1 MENDFANMSDSEIDA
16 LYEQKIRGVETAPNF
31 DEMTDAEVDR
41 LYDEQVA
48 AKYGDP
54 SFLGELGSDALE
66 ILDTVDSYTGAPM
79 REGLKTLGESESL
92 LTAGKAFVNQFGE
105 DTSTAA
111 TGKEVVRAAGV
122 RDFKTL
128 GGAYAA
134 GNTPEE
140 IQASL
145 SEMPIEEQIAPAN
158 VPLEEGLGAVVE
170 MTADPLMFIPV
181 GKVLKY
187 GGKGVSAVSKGT
199 GRVVLN
205 SSKTA
210 QAVADGVDIT
220 NKTVRRTAKAIGD
233 NLKNMFNPVQSADFP
248 RMKKVLEKN
257 DILPKNLEHIPE
269 SLEFGERSSIST
281 ASKVLRQDPLGEER
295 TKVFNE
301 FLLSVDGAIDTKI
314 GGMADNVGA
323 DAFQGGEQ
331 LMKGYND
338 GVGELFDGAEVTYQ
352 NFNAIAPDHL
362 LNEKSL
368 FKLDNKLAR
377 IEKKA
382 TRLMKA
388 GVGEER
394 SKAKALLADIKA
406 IRQGDGSYQGLVD
419 TMQSVGRSAFKKKDL
434 LERVP
439 VDKHNLQD
447 IYYTMRDI
455 VHTEIAGV
463 DPALAVKLK
472 ESNLKF
478 NKFFSENEGISK
490 VLSKAK
496 DPQHVFNRLIANGNV
511 TDLRALKS
519 TMPAEAFNQ
528 VRATYLNTLI
538 AREATYGN
546 ISYAKTITN
555 MERRKRMIAEMFID
569 APEAL
574 GEFQEL
580 LEVGKRTGDIILNKS
595 GTDVSRRFRDFMG
608 SILNSAISDATLE
621 ASKLSARGNAAK
633 KAAAA
638 ANPYKV
644 PRTKTSANDIQKGL
658 SGARG
663 LSRLLKD
670 DEKQGKKA
678 PKRGR

>member
-1 MENDFANMSDSEIDA
+1 MENDFATMSDAEIDA
-16 LYEQKIRGVETAPNF
+16 LYEEKIRGVEAAPNY

-48 AKYGDP
+48 AKYGER
-54 SFLGELGSDALE
+54 SFLGELGNDALE
-66 ILDTVDSYTGAPM
+66 LLDTVDSYTGAPM
-79 REGLKTLGESESL
+79 REGLKTLGESKSL
-92 LTAGKAFVNQFGE
+92 LEAGSAFVDQFGE

-111 TGKEVVRAAGV
+111 TGKEVARAAGV

-145 SEMPIEEQIAPAN
+145 QEMPIDEQIAPAN
-158 VPLEEGLGAVVE
+158 VPLEEMVGVGVE
-170 MTADPLMFIPV
+170 IGADPLMFIPV
-181 GKVLKY
+181 GKVLKL
-187 GGKGVSAVSKGT
+187 GGKGVGAVAKGS

-210 QAVADGVDIT
+210 QAVGTGIDVT
-220 NKTVRRTAKAIGD
+220 NKAVRRAAKSIGD
-233 NLKNMFNPVQSADFP
+233 NLKNMFNPIQSADFP
-248 RMKKVLEKN
+248 RLKKVLEKN
-257 DILPKNLEHIPE
+257 DILPANLDHIPE
-269 SLEFGERSSIST
+269 ALEFGERSSIST
-281 ASKVLRQDPLGEER
+281 ASKVLRQDPLGEGR
-295 TKVFNE
+295 TKIFNE
-301 FLLSVDGAIDTKI
+301 FLLSVDGAIDTKL
-314 GGMADNVGA
+314 GTMATEVGD
-323 DAFQGGEQ
+323 DAFRGGEQ

-338 GVGELFDGAEVTYQ
+338 GVQELFDGAEVTYQ
-352 NFNAIAPDHL
+352 NFNAIAPDHML
-362 LNEKSL
+362 SEKSL
-368 FKLDNKLAR
+368 TQLGNKLER
-377 IEKKA
+377 IESKA
-382 TRLMKA
+382 ARLVKQ
-388 GVGEER
+388 GVGEQR

-419 TMQSVGRSAFKKKDL
+419 TMQDVGKSAFKKKDL
-434 LERVP
+434 VERVP
-439 VDKHNLQD
+439 VDKRNLQE

-455 VHTEIAGV
+455 VQTEIAGV
-463 DPALAVKLK
+463 DPTLAVKLK

-490 VLSKAK
+490 ILGKTK
-496 DPQHVFNRLIANGNV
+496 DPQHVFNKLINLGNT
-511 TDLRALKS
+511 TDIRALKA
-519 TMPAEAFNQ
+519 TMPSEAFDQ

-555 MERRKRMIAEMFID
+555 MERKKRIISEMFID

-608 SILNSAISDATLE
+608 SIINSTISDATLE
-621 ASKLSARGNAAK
+621 ASKISARGKVTKRAAE
-633 KAAAA
+633 KAAT
-638 ANPYKV
+638 YKI
-644 PRTKTSANDIQKGL
+644 PKTKTSANDIQKGL

-670 DEKQGKKA
+670 EKK
-678 PKRGR
+678 

>member
-1 MENDFANMSDSEIDA
+1 MENDFATMSDAEIDA
-16 LYEQKIRGVETAPNF
+16 LYEEKIRGVEAAPNY

-48 AKYGDP
+48 AKYGER
-54 SFLGELGSDALE
+54 SFLGELGNDALE

-79 REGLKTLGESESL
+79 REGLKTLGESKSL
-92 LTAGKAFVNQFGE
+92 LEAGSAFVDQFGE

-111 TGKEVVRAAGV
+111 TGKEVARAAGV

-145 SEMPIEEQIAPAN
+145 QEMPIDEQIAPAN
-158 VPLEEGLGAVVE
+158 VPLEEMVGVGVE
-170 MTADPLMFIPV
+170 IGADPLMFIPV
-181 GKVLKY
+181 GKVLKL
-187 GGKGVSAVSKGT
+187 GGKGVGAVAKGS

-210 QAVADGVDIT
+210 QAVGTGIDVT
-220 NKTVRRTAKAIGD
+220 NKAVRRAAKSIGD
-233 NLKNMFNPVQSADFP
+233 NLKNMFNPIQSADFP
-248 RMKKVLEKN
+248 RLKKVLEKN
-257 DILPKNLEHIPE
+257 DILPANLDHIPE
-269 SLEFGERSSIST
+269 ALEFGERSSIST
-281 ASKVLRQDPLGEER
+281 ASKVLRQDPLGEGR
-295 TKVFNE
+295 TKIFNE
-301 FLLSVDGAIDTKI
+301 FLLSVDGAIDTKL
-314 GGMADNVGA
+314 GTMATEVGD
-323 DAFQGGEQ
+323 DAFRGGEQ

-338 GVGELFDGAEVTYQ
+338 GVQELFDGAEVTYQ
-352 NFNAIAPDHL
+352 NFNAIAPDHML
-362 LNEKSL
+362 SEKSL
-368 FKLDNKLAR
+368 TQLGNKLER
-377 IEKKA
+377 IESKA
-382 TRLMKA
+382 ARLVKQ
-388 GVGEER
+388 GVGEQR

-419 TMQSVGRSAFKKKDL
+419 TMQDVGKSAFKKKDL
-434 LERVP
+434 VERVP
-439 VDKHNLQD
+439 VDKRNLQE

-455 VHTEIAGV
+455 VQTEIAGV
-463 DPALAVKLK
+463 DPNLAVKLK

-490 VLSKAK
+490 ILGKTK
-496 DPQHVFNRLIANGNV
+496 DPQHVFNKLINLGNT
-511 TDLRALKS
+511 TDIRALKA
-519 TMPAEAFNQ
+519 TMPSEAFDQ

-555 MERRKRMIAEMFID
+555 MERKKRIISEMFID
-569 APEAL
+569 APEVL

-608 SILNSAISDATLE
+608 SIINSTISDATLE
-621 ASKLSARGNAAK
+621 ASKISARGKVTKRAAE
-633 KAAAA
+633 KAAT
-638 ANPYKV
+638 YKI
-644 PRTKTSANDIQKGL
+644 PKTKTSANDIQKGL

-670 DEKQGKKA
+670 EKK
-678 PKRGR
+678 

>member
-1 MENDFANMSDSEIDA
+1 MENDFATMSDAEIDA
-16 LYEQKIRGVETAPNF
+16 LYEEKIRGVEAAPNY

-48 AKYGDP
+48 AKYGER
-54 SFLGELGSDALE
+54 SFLGELGTDALE
-66 ILDTVDSYTGAPM
+66 LLDTVDSYTGAPT
-79 REGLKTLGESESL
+79 REGLKTLGESKSL
-92 LTAGKAFVNQFGE
+92 LEAGSAFVDQFGE

-111 TGKEVVRAAGV
+111 TGKEVARAAGV

-145 SEMPIEEQIAPAN
+145 QEMPIDEQIAPAN
-158 VPLEEGLGAVVE
+158 VPLEEMVGVGVE
-170 MTADPLMFIPV
+170 IGADPLMFIPV
-181 GKVLKY
+181 GKVLKL
-187 GGKGVSAVSKGT
+187 GGKGVGAVAKGS

-210 QAVADGVDIT
+210 QAVGTGIDVT
-220 NKTVRRTAKAIGD
+220 NKAVRRAAKSIGD
-233 NLKNMFNPVQSADFP
+233 NLKNMFNPIQSADFP
-248 RMKKVLEKN
+248 RLKKVLEKN
-257 DILPKNLEHIPE
+257 DILPANLDHIPE
-269 SLEFGERSSIST
+269 ALEFGERSSIST
-281 ASKVLRQDPLGEER
+281 ASKVLRQDPLGEGR
-295 TKVFNE
+295 TKIFNE
-301 FLLSVDGAIDTKI
+301 FLLSVDGAIDTKL
-314 GGMADNVGA
+314 GTMATEVGD
-323 DAFQGGEQ
+323 DAFRGGEQ

-338 GVGELFDGAEVTYQ
+338 GVQELFDGAEVTYQ
-352 NFNAIAPDHL
+352 NFNAIAPDHML
-362 LNEKSL
+362 SEKSL
-368 FKLDNKLAR
+368 TQLGNKLER
-377 IEKKA
+377 IESKA
-382 TRLMKA
+382 ARLTKQ
-388 GVGEER
+388 GVGEQR

-419 TMQSVGRSAFKKKDL
+419 TMQDVGKSAFKKKDL
-434 LERVP
+434 VERVP
-439 VDKHNLQD
+439 VDKRNLQE

-455 VHTEIAGV
+455 VQTEIAGV
-463 DPALAVKLK
+463 DPNLAVKLK

-490 VLSKAK
+490 ILGKTK
-496 DPQHVFNRLIANGNV
+496 DPQHVFNKLINLGNT
-511 TDLRALKS
+511 TDIRALKA
-519 TMPAEAFNQ
+519 TMPSEAFDQ

-555 MERRKRMIAEMFID
+555 MERKKRIISEMFID

-608 SILNSAISDATLE
+608 SIINSTISDATLE
-621 ASKLSARGNAAK
+621 ASKISARGKVTKRAAE
-633 KAAAA
+633 KAAT
-638 ANPYKV
+638 YKI
-644 PRTKTSANDIQKGL
+644 PKTKTSANDIQKGL

-670 DEKQGKKA
+670 EKK
-678 PKRGR
+678 